1 MENELSLAEI
11 IHQQED
17 EIVFLRE
24 KVRSMENLVATLRM
38 ELATIHYERCVD
50 SAKSVA

>member
-1 MENELSLAEI
+1 MENELSLPEI

-17 EIVFLRE
+17 EIAHLRE
-24 KVRSMENLVATLRM
+24 EVRSMEKLVTALRM

>member
-1 MENELSLAEI
+1 MENELNLSEI

-24 KVRSMENLVATLRM
+24 KVRNMEKLVTELQM
-38 ELATIHYERCVD
+38 QLATIHYERCLD